1 MLVRRALIALA
12 LCACALLA
20 LSSAISAKGLDYED
34 LRKIVGVDAPQLAP
48 DGTHVVYVRST
59 IDWKDNRRDTE
70 LVLVDVHTGNA
81 RTITHDRIDVSE
93 PRWSPDGTQLVYRA
107 APERDKPSQL
117 YVLPMNG
124 GDSLKVTDAPNG
136 VMTYSWRP
144 DSRAIAYVTPN
155 DDPNKKAVDKHLD
168 SVVITDQHYL
178 TRTQAQTSHIWVVN
192 ADGTGA
198 QRLTDGTWSVAGDI
212 SWSPDAK
219 RIYYTRSPDAL
230 VLAHL
235 NEQQTWVHDV
245 AAKSDTQLVSG
256 VSARGVLSH
265 DGAALA
271 VAIPRHTFFYLTN
284 DLSVRSTTDG
294 HELWNAK
301 AIDRN
306 IHAFTWLPHDAGL
319 VVETA
324 DGLRNVAWILK
335 PDGTARKIDLGN
347 VDIVQANVAADGG
360 IAFIGQRQDHY
371 AELFYLASG
380 ASAPKALSDNNAWT
394 ANYQIAKVEPFEW
407 TTDLGVKAVGALYY
421 PIDYSAGK
429 KYPLVMD
436 IHGGP
441 ISTSTWDLG
450 GIENGELDQVLATR
464 GYFVFRPNYRGSDNL
479 GDAFLMAIVGD
490 MASGPGKDNLAA
502 VDALRKT
509 GMIDESR
516 IFVSGWSGG
525 GLQTSWLIGHANF
538 WRAAVSGAAV
548 NDQYEQAVLSDINE
562 PFNQAFFPNVSPF
575 TQAGRAAYDA
585 ESPITYVDA
594 MKTPLLILSD
604 TRDQRVPV
612 PQAYALYHALKQRG
626 VPVQFTAFPRAGHF
640 PTDPVGQEQVFRA
653 WVGWIERYSK

>member
-1 MLVRRALIALA
+1 MLVHRVLA
-12 LCACALLA
+12 GVVFFACAVLSLSTLA
-20 LSSAISAKGLDYED
+20 SAKGLDYED
-34 LRKIVGVDAPQLAP
+34 LRKIVGVDAPQLSP
-48 DGTHVVYVRST
+48 DGSRVVYVRST
-59 IDWKDNRRDTE
+59 INWKENRRDTE
-70 LVLVDVHTGNA
+70 LVLIDVHTGAA
-81 RTITHDRIDVSE
+81 RTITRERIDVSD
-93 PRWSPDGTQLVYRA
+93 PRWSPDGTQLAYLA
-107 APERDKPSQL
+107 APERDKPSQI
-117 YVLPMNG
+117 YVLPLNG
-124 GDSLKVTDAPNG
+124 GDSFKVTDASNG
-136 VMTYSWRP
+136 VATYSWRP
-144 DSRAIAYVTPN
+144 DSKAFAYVTPN
-155 DDPNKKAVDKHLD
+155 DNPNKKDVDKHLD
-168 SVVITDQHYL
+168 SVVITDQNYL
-178 TRTQAQTSHIWVVN
+178 TRAQAQPSHLWTVN

-198 QRLTDGTWSVAGDI
+198 TRLTDGAWSVAGDVW
-212 SWSPDAK
+212 WSPDAK
-219 RIYYTRSPDAL
+219 RIFYTRAPDAL
-230 VLAHL
+230 TLAHL
-235 NEQQTWVHDV
+235 NQQQTWVHDIV
-245 AAKSDTQLVSG
+245 AKTDSQLVPG
-256 VSARGVLSH
+256 VSARGVLSR

-284 DLSVRSTTDG
+284 DLSVRSSADG

-306 IHAFTWLPHDAGL
+306 IHGFTWLPHDAGL
-319 VVETA
+319 LVETA
-324 DGLRNVAWILK
+324 DGVRNVAWILK
-335 PDGTARKIDLGN
+335 PDGAARKIDLGN
-347 VDIVQANVAADGG
+347 VDIVGADIAADGG
-360 IAFIGQRQDHY
+360 IAFVGQRQDHY
-371 AELFYLASG
+371 AEIFYLAPG
-380 ASAPKALSDNNAWT
+380 ATAPKALSDNNAWT
-394 ANYQIAKVEPFEW
+394 ANYQVAKVEPFEW
-407 TTDLGVKAVGALYY
+407 TTDLGTKAIGALYY
-421 PIDYSAGK
+421 PIDYTAGK

-450 GIENGELDQVLATR
+450 GIENGMLDQLLATR

-525 GLQTSWLIGHANF
+525 GLQTSWLVGHATF

-548 NDQYEQAVLSDINE
+548 NDQYEQATLSDINE

-575 TQAGRAAYDA
+575 TKAGRAAYEA

-640 PTDPVGQEQVFRA
+640 PTDPVGQEQVMRA
-653 WVGWIERYSK
+653 WVGWIEKYSK